1 MEDFFSSRNL
11 LVYSQM
17 RLLIADDHPLFRM
30 GLRAALER
38 EGFAVVA
45 EASDGQEAVRLGLE
59 LLPDGVLLDVRMPQM
74 DGIAATRMLREQRYN
89 GLIALL
95 TTFNEPVLIQQ
106 AAYAG
111 ADAYWSKELPPE
123 VLAERLRRLGLG
135 LEPRLRA
142 PELPKLT
149 AREQEVLKWMAQ
161 GLSTKE
167 IARQMHISPETVKDH
182 LLRLYEKL
190 EARNRVEALERAR
203 SLGLLSV

>member
-1 MEDFFSSRNL
+1 
-11 LVYSQM
+11 M

-59 LLPDGVLLDVRMPQM
+59 LLPDGVLLDVRMPQV

-111 ADAYWSKELPPE
+111 ADTYWSKELPPE
-123 VLAERLRRLGLG
+123 ALAERLRRLGLG

-149 AREQEVLKWMAQ
+149 AREQEVLQWMAQ

-167 IARQMHISPETVKDH
+167 IARHLHISPETVKDH
-182 LLRLYEKL
+182 LVRLYEKL